1 MPDLPPLPPPSK
13 IAVTGKRKT
22 AIARV
27 RMSLGQGA
35 ILVNGKPADEYFSL
49 DSHRL
54 LIRRPMEVTESLTLY
69 DVAATITGGG
79 PAGQAG
85 ALRHGISRA
94 IEKMDPA
101 QRAVLKQAG
110 FLTRD
115 ARKKERKKYGQKGAR
130 ARYQF
135 SKR

>member
-1 MPDLPPLPPPSK
+1 LADISYYG
-13 IAVTGKRKT
+13 TGKRKT

-27 RMSLGQGA
+27 YLRPGEGKFLINKNESSKYFDNVEIEKYICKPLELTKTQGVLD
-35 ILVNGKPADEYFSL
+35 ILVN
-49 DSHRL
+49 
-54 LIRRPMEVTESLTLY
+54 IR
-69 DVAATITGGG
+69 GGG
-79 PAGQAG
+79 FSSQPDAI
-85 ALRHGISRA
+85 RHGISRA
-94 IEKMDPA
+94 LLKYDEGFHLI
-101 QRAVLKQAG
+101 LKQAG

>member
-1 MPDLPPLPPPSK
+1 MPDLPPLPPPTK
-13 IAVTGKRKT
+13 TTATGKRKS

-49 DSHRL
+49 NSHRI
-54 LIRRPMEVTESLTLY
+54 LIRRPMEATESLTRY
-69 DVAATITGGG
+69 DVSATISGGG

-94 IEKMDPA
+94 IEKMDP
-101 QRAVLKQAG
+101 
-110 FLTRD
+110 T
-115 ARKKERKKYGQKGAR
+115 
-130 ARYQF
+130 
-135 SKR
+135 